1 MGNGI
6 VIENELR
13 SNYFIEKVNYRL
25 LQDLT
30 GPVTGI
36 INVRR
41 FVWKLRQSI
50 IVVKIRKS
58 KQNKLIFIRI
68 D

>member
-6 VIENELR
+6 VKENELR
-13 SNYFIEKVNYRL
+13 SNYFIGKVNYRL